1 MLCCKFCNFS
11 NKYRVQK
18 EDVMTKMTVNRIIC
32 SVDVVTNLMFEAALV
47 VDLLLYFMLTVST

>member
-1 MLCCKFCNFS
+1 
-11 NKYRVQK
+11 
-18 EDVMTKMTVNRIIC
+18 MTKMTVNRIIC